1 MDLLIKNATIIT
13 QDRKRRIIKNGSLAI
28 KDGRIADVFIRPT
41 NIHAEKTLD
50 ASDFILIPGLI
61 NAHVHLGESIFKPFI
76 EKNLDLPQYLKTTNA
91 LIGKTNLIEKYRD
104 VATDYSMMLLLK
116 NGVTAI
122 CGGRTSE
129 AGERWGIKNLSGY
142 MAMKT
147 PKFKKYYD
155 TAKTFERDYQ
165 ALSASQFS
173 TPAIFLHSLNFVD
186 QPKLKE
192 IASLLTKHSSLKLI
206 VHLSETKEGERAIKK
221 SFGKSSTG
229 VLDQYG
235 LLGPRSILVHCNWLE
250 ASDLRLIKKRGS
262 YIVHCPTSNFTVDD
276 GTYDLAVGLK
286 YKIPTCLG
294 SDGLI
299 TSGSVNLLSEARFA
313 YLYHNRFSQNKI
325 SLQQILD
332 MMTILPAK
340 ALGLEKEIGSI
351 ESGKR
356 ADLVFISKK
365 HPLVSEET
373 LLRSIIFYEDPT
385 MISKVM
391 NGGEIKIENGK
402 SVDKKLNFTQ
412 ITSRFKIAVKKIR
425 NQTQRA

>member
-1 MDLLIKNATIIT
+1 MDLLIKDATILT
-13 QDRKRRIIKNGSLAI
+13 QNKNREIIRKGSLAI
-28 KDGRIADVFIRPT
+28 KDGRIADIFIHPT
-41 NIHAEKTLD
+41 KIHAKKTLD

-61 NAHVHLGESIFKPFI
+61 NAHVHLGESIFKSFI
-76 EKNLDLPQYLKTTNA
+76 QENLDLPQYLKTTNA
-91 LIGKTNLIEKYRD
+91 LIEKTNLIEKYRD

-155 TAKTFERDYQ
+155 TAETFERDYR
-165 ALSASQFS
+165 ALLTSQFS

-186 QPKLKE
+186 RSKLKE
-192 IASLLTKHSSLKLI
+192 IASFLRKHSSLRLI
-206 VHLSETKEGERAIKK
+206 VHLSETKEGERAIQK
-221 SFGKSSTG
+221 SFGRSSTD
-229 VLDQYG
+229 VLDYYG
-235 LLGPRSILVHCNWLE
+235 LLGPRSILVHGNWLKP
-250 ASDLRLIKKRGS
+250 SDLRLVKKRGS
-262 YIVHCPTSNFTVDD
+262 FIIHCPTSNFTVDD
-276 GTYDLAVGLK
+276 GTYDLVAGLK

-299 TSGSVNLLSEARFA
+299 TSGSASLLSEARFA

-325 SLQQILD
+325 SPQQIFD
-332 MMTILPAK
+332 MITILPAK

-351 ESGKR
+351 EPGKR
-356 ADLVFISKK
+356 TDIVFLSKK
-365 HPLVSEET
+365 HPLISEEN

-391 NGGEIKIENGK
+391 TGGKIMIEDGV
-402 SVDKKLNFTQ
+402 SVGGKLNFAQ
-412 ITSRFKIAVKKIR
+412 ITSRFKAATKKIR
-425 NQTQRA
+425 NQIRRT